1 MLALPVVEPHSPLVR
16 PRARPAAAPLFTP
29 NLDDPHRQ
37 LRDGATQLLVERGRA
52 AVVILAVANVL
63 MCVRDFTQG
72 ADHSVPLLGV
82 RSVQLLLLAL
92 ALWALYE
99 PRLRTRAVWVLLL
112 VVTTAGGISAT
123 EAIVRQRMVGE
134 PQTVLAL
141 VIGAGMLL
149 PWGLSPQV
157 VTVIAGL
164 VAILTPTLVIE
175 GSIHSALS
183 HTSVVAVS
191 ILGASC
197 YLAYALERARAAIA
211 QQTIEL
217 RGYQDVVE
225 NATDLIQCLS
235 AVGVVT
241 YANHAWRATLGYK
254 QAEIERLTL
263 ADIVASEDRAD
274 CVRIF
279 DRLMHGEEVGPIE
292 TTLLTHD
299 GRRLMVEG
307 VANCAMLDGRVVGTR
322 WLLRDVTGRRT
333 AEAELQRAKAVAEAA
348 QLAAESANR
357 AKSEFLANMS
367 HEIRTPMNGII
378 GMTDLA
384 LSTSLTAEQRE
395 YLDTVKSCADSLLVV
410 INDIL
415 DFSKIE
421 AGKLELR
428 EADFNLPQLLAD
440 LMRPM
445 ALRAAAKGIELA
457 YAIAPDASG
466 RLLGDSIRLR
476 QVLVNIVGN
485 AVKFTDHGEIVL
497 TVRCE
502 SAPEAAP
509 GDDRCPVAVRF
520 SVRDTGNG
528 IPPDQLQRI
537 FRPFEQVDG
546 SSARRHGGTGLGL
559 SISARLVEL
568 MGGRIWVDSKPG
580 LGSTFHFTVALQ
592 RIDQTAQAVPARL
605 PVRGTNPPLRT
616 LRILLAEDNSVNQ
629 RLVTRIL
636 ERRGHSVEIAAH
648 GRQAVEALAAQSF
661 DLILMDVQMPI
672 MDGFEATAAI
682 RARERESGAH
692 IPIVALTAHAMSGD
706 QQRCAQAGMDAYLTK
721 PLDPSRLIEVSE
733 EIAGREWRKAG

>member
-1 MLALPVVEPHSPLVR
+1 MTEL
-16 PRARPAAAPLFTP
+16 
-29 NLDDPHRQ
+29 
-37 LRDGATQLLVERGRA
+37 
-52 AVVILAVANVL
+52 
-63 MCVRDFTQG
+63 
-72 ADHSVPLLGV
+72 LLGTALDPTQKRFAETAH
-82 RSVQLLLLAL
+82 RS
-92 ALWALYE
+92 
-99 PRLRTRAVWVLLL
+99 
-112 VVTTAGGISAT
+112 G
-123 EAIVRQRMVGE
+123 
-134 PQTVLAL
+134 
-141 VIGAGMLL
+141 
-149 PWGLSPQV
+149 
-157 VTVIAGL
+157 
-164 VAILTPTLVIE
+164 
-175 GSIHSALS
+175 
-183 HTSVVAVS
+183 VS
-191 ILGASC
+191 
-197 YLAYALERARAAIA
+197 
-211 QQTIEL
+211 
-217 RGYQDVVE
+217 
-225 NATDLIQCLS
+225 
-235 AVGVVT
+235 
-241 YANHAWRATLGYK
+241 
-254 QAEIERLTL
+254 
-263 ADIVASEDRAD
+263 
-274 CVRIF
+274 
-279 DRLMHGEEVGPIE
+279 
-292 TTLLTHD
+292 
-299 GRRLMVEG
+299 
-307 VANCAMLDGRVVGTR
+307 
-322 WLLRDVTGRRT
+322 LLR
-333 AEAELQRAKAVAEAA
+333 
-348 QLAAESANR
+348 
-357 AKSEFLANMS
+357 
-367 HEIRTPMNGII
+367 
-378 GMTDLA
+378 
-384 LSTSLTAEQRE
+384 
-395 YLDTVKSCADSLLVV
+395 V

-415 DFSKIE
+415 DFSKVE

-509 GDDRCPVAVRF
+509 GDDRRPLAVRF

-580 LGSTFHFTVALQ
+580 LGSTFHFTVTLQ
-592 RIDQTAQAVPARL
+592 RIDQPAQAVPARL
-605 PVRGTNPPLRT
+605 PVRGTNRPLRT

-629 RLVTRIL
+629 RLVSRIL

-682 RARERESGAH
+682 RARELESGAH
-692 IPIVALTAHAMSGD
+692 TPIVALTAHAMSGD
-706 QQRCAQAGMDAYLTK
+706 QQRCVQAGMDAYLTK
-721 PLDPSRLIEVSE
+721 PLDPTRLIEVSE